1 MNTWTKLC
9 PISIIQR
16 ANKLINKKESVQ
28 KQVTLIKSHKQIIV
42 KNFVGEDEKSTR
54 TNGKSVETMSDQNVL

>member
-1 MNTWTKLC
+1 M
-9 PISIIQR
+9 
-16 ANKLINKKESVQ
+16 Q

-54 TNGKSVETMSDQNVL
+54 INGKSVETMSDQNVL